1 MKYSKLITVS
11 ASVLAV
17 AALSATQVKAADT
30 ATKTTTTTTTATK
43 PVANVQ
49 SITIKA
55 AGGNSA
61 HIYTAANS
69 NSYSGLSVDNGQ
81 KFAVQDIQLAEGTIW
96 FKIGTN
102 EWIKSTDADYQVDS
116 NKTTTKTDTSKT
128 DKSKTSSNWY
138 TVKATGVVTIKTK
151 DGKGVTLYSDPDKET
166 KTGWVL
172 KDGTSWKVLAQ
183 RNNGELWLNLGGN
196 QWIREMDNEGKS
208 TAKPVAVSD
217 DSKTSTKTDTS
228 KSDSSKTSTKT
239 DASKSDSKTSS
250 TTSSYTKTAETG
262 VATVTYKTPIVVWA
276 EPGAKPT
283 KRYLKRNTSWK
294 YFAKTTVNGET
305 WYNLGGNQ
313 WIPLKYI
320 RVSGQQTT
328 QADIDK
334 ELAQRTSGTVVVAY
348 ATPIVVWAQPGK
360 NPTKKYL
367 RNKTAWHF
375 FKKTEVNGTTWY
387 NLGGDQWVP
396 STYVYVRFKN

>member
-30 ATKTTTTTTTATK
+30 ATNTAKTTATATNTK

-55 AGGNSA
+55 ASGDAA

-102 EWIKSTDADYQVDS
+102 QWIKSTDADYQADAS
-116 NKTTTKTDTSKT
+116 KTTDTKTNTKTDTSKT
-128 DKSKTSSNWY
+128 DATKTDKSKDTKTNPSWV
-138 TVKATGVVTIKTK
+138 TVNATGTVTIKTK
-151 DGKGVTLYSDPDKET
+151 DGEGVTLYSDPDKET
-166 KTGWVL
+166 KTGRVL
-172 KDGTSWKVLAQ
+172 KDGTSWKVLAE
-183 RNNGELWLNLGGN
+183 RNNGELWLNLGGK
-196 QWIREMDNEGKS
+196 QWIRAIDTEGKS
-208 TAKPVAVSD
+208 TAKPVVISD
-217 DSKTSTKTDTS
+217 DSKTSTKTDTK
-228 KSDSSKTSTKT
+228 KSDSNTS
-239 DASKSDSKTSS
+239 
-250 TTSSYTKTAETG
+250 TSSYTKTAENG

-276 EPGAKPT
+276 ELGAKPT

-367 RNKTAWHF
+367 GNKTAWHF
-375 FKKTEVNGTTWY
+375 YKKTEVNGTTWY